1 MENNVFNKNKNLRD
15 YDKEPIIIKDEL
27 SNAKLLSII
36 FLVLC
41 IIALVV
47 RKLFFSQY
55 DMSYSNSGSL
65 FTIPFLTYM
74 TLKNTIRNFE
84 KMHKFI
90 FMIAILLKD

>member
-47 RKLFFSQY
+47 RKLFF
-55 DMSYSNSGSL
+55 
-65 FTIPFLTYM
+65 TI
-74 TLKNTIRNFE
+74 
-84 KMHKFI
+84 
-90 FMIAILLKD
+90 

>member
-41 IIALVV
+41 IMALVV
-47 RKLFFSQY
+47 RKLFFHN
-55 DMSYSNSGSL
+55 MICL
-65 FTIPFLTYM
+65 
-74 TLKNTIRNFE
+74 
-84 KMHKFI
+84 
-90 FMIAILLKD
+90 IAIVVHFLLLHFLLIWF